1 MLNVFNSTSGAPY
14 HQWGPPS
21 LDAAATPS
29 LRHWFLRVWCLYIRL
44 LTYLLTYILYGLY
57 CREINDDD
65 GLTDEIDEDR

>member
-1 MLNVFNSTSGAPY
+1 MLNVFNSTSGPPY
-14 HQWGPPS
+14 HQWGTPS

-29 LRHWFLRVWCLYIRL
+29 LRVWCLYIRL